1 MSLAPEDYME
11 PGCCL
16 KHGKCSCH
24 HGNGTEEK
32 CAAPIPVA
40 EIIAKCDELF
50 NMEKSKELGEHLR
63 FWRKEAQRAGD
74 KKGEVTILS
83 EMMGHYRMI
92 RDPERGIEAVES
104 GIALLK
110 TLDLSD
116 TLSAGTVF
124 LNAATALQSFGK
136 VDEALPLY
144 AETARIYER
153 NLDPADWRFAGLYNN
168 MAAAYCEKGE
178 FKLAETC
185 YLRAIDVLKACG
197 NFNDSAVTCLNL
209 AQLYRQWN
217 GDEAMVETMAACA
230 MEYFNAPECPR
241 DGYYA
246 HSCTKCASGFEA
258 LGYGEIARELLSR
271 AGEYYERT

>member
-11 PGCCL
+11 PDCCL

-83 EMMGHYRMI
+83 ELMGHYRMDH
-92 RDPERGIEAVES
+92 DPERGIEAVES

-110 TLDLSD
+110 ELELSD

-178 FKLAETC
+178 FKLAEKC

-209 AQLYRQWN
+209 AQLYRSMGN
-217 GDEAMVETMAACA
+217 DTLLIDGMLECA
-230 MEYFNAPECPR
+230 MAYFDAPELPR

-246 HSCTKCASGFEA
+246 HTCRKCALGFGA
-258 LGYGEIARELLSR
+258 LGRKDLEDELNSR
-271 AGEYYERT
+271 ADKYYAGT